1 MLRLFLCLPSLNS
14 IKQYNTDRGL
24 FRALCAIKYWSNN
37 IRVVV
42 GAPPLYPRMVSKL
55 WTWDGWSVNRSNLAG
70 WKTDA
75 DVEVDFRL
83 YVRRITKLLS
93 HHDMVLAGRLG
104 RTIKLTPMEIYV
116 VSLCSS
122 RGVISTSLVIQNVSV
137 ELSTFLHISQKALS
151 TNIPSVIIAYNHRIH
166 E

>member
-1 MLRLFLCLPSLNS
+1 MPRLFLCLPSLNS

-55 WTWDGWSVNRSNLAG
+55 WTWDGLVGQWSNLSREPEKDSARS
-70 WKTDA
+70 WLPP
-75 DVEVDFRL
+75 VH
-83 YVRRITKLLS
+83 IIKLLS

-151 TNIPSVIIAYNHRIH
+151 TNIPSVIAYNHRIH